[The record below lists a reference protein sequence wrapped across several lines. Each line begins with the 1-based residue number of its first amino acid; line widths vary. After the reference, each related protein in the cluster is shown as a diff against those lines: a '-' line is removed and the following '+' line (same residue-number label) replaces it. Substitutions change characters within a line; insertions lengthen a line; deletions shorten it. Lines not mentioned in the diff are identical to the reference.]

1 MTDGDRC
8 PRHEQVTEYLR
19 DSPAVARS
27 YCPVCEPD
35 ADPTREILDVHWC
48 VAHAPVWSGADD
60 GAVTVGAIP
69 SGSAEAGGEDNR
81 RWCEILHREL
91 PQAKAAERRPARPRR
106 RPGPE
111 QGGSSR

>member
-1 MTDGDRC
+1 M
-8 PRHEQVTEYLR
+8 TEYLR

-35 ADPTREILDVHWC
+35 ADPSREILDVHWC
-48 VAHAPVWSGADD
+48 VAHAPGWSGTDD
-60 GAVTVGAIP
+60 GAVTVGGVL

-91 PQAKAAERRPARPRR
+91 PQAKATEPAPSRPRR
-106 RPGPE
+106 RAGADKA
-111 QGGSSR
+111 R